1 MDDKMFKEIKNLALL
16 VAKRID
22 KICRKYNV
30 NQILVSKLF
39 IEVYKLIIDSVEKD
53 LEDKNG

>member
-1 MDDKMFKEIKNLALL
+1 MNDKFFKEMKDLGLL

-30 NQILVSKLF
+30 NQILASKLF
-39 IEVYKLIIDSVEKD
+39 IEVYKLIIDSTEKD
-53 LEDKNG
+53 LENKE